1 MTAEQAINI
10 MTANTQTGSSSG
22 TYIFDTTKI
31 EQPDADFSDIA
42 YGVYVLTNI
51 TTTEGTIT
59 VGQYMAADVNIP
71 DTEVYLD
78 DKNIMNLHN
87 FYP

>member
-10 MTANTQTGSSSG
+10 MTANTQTGSSG

-51 TTTEGTIT
+51 TTTEGTIM

-71 DTEVYLD
+71 DIEVYLD
-78 DKNIMNLHN
+78 DKNILNLHN